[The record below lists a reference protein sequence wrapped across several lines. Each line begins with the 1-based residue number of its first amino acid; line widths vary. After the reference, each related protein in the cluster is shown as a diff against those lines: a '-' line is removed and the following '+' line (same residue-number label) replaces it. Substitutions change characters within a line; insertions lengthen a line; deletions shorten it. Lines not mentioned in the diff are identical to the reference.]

1 MKTAHCLLILAVLLS
16 VLFFT
21 HLGGLALTEPDETFY
36 AQTAKEMLIASDW
49 VTPRIFN
56 EPQFEKP
63 ALYYWLV
70 MASYIVFGISEFS
83 ARFPSAVFSIFGVLG
98 VFLIGKL
105 LYSRLCG
112 FLSAV
117 VMTTS
122 IIYII
127 VGRACVTDIVLV
139 VFIIYAFYFF
149 IKGWSCDNKKYH
161 YAASAATALAVLTKG
176 PIGLFIIGAVI
187 LLYLAI
193 TGEIRFIFKKVPIF
207 KLILLFLAI
216 ALPWYVLAYLAN
228 GNMFID
234 EFFGFHNITRFTQP
248 EHKIGDTPFFYLPV
262 VLGGIFPWSVFFTF
276 AGWCMY
282 KKNKDTASS
291 LQESRP
297 AIKAPKVFLAAWFL
311 VVFIFFSISR
321 TKLVTY
327 ILPLFPA
334 MALMT
339 GGFWEKAIMGY
350 EKDMSI
356 RRQIKWAF
364 GISGFITILGLC
376 GLGVFLWQRFL
387 YGPVFKG
394 FFIGSGV
401 LLLSFLAGW
410 YFLKQRK
417 ILEAFLSIAFS
428 MVLILPAVTVYIFPV
443 IEKYESR
450 KALALTAKELS
461 ALHEK
466 IGAECDHR
474 RGIAFYTDRVEIENI
489 DVYEKQAEFFS
500 RKERVWGVLK
510 LKHYNDVKE
519 RLKEDAPIVVKRS
532 GKHLLLTNIP
542 VKVSE

>member
-1 MKTAHCLLILAVLLS
+1 MKTAHCLLILAALSS

-83 ARFPSAVFSIFGVLG
+83 ARFPSAVFSVLG
-98 VFLIGKL
+98 ILGIFLIGKL

-117 VMTTS
+117 VMSTS
-122 IIYII
+122 IIYIV
-127 VGRACVTDIVLV
+127 VGRACVTDIVLT

-149 IKGWSCDNKKYH
+149 MKGWSCDNKKY
-161 YAASAATALAVLTKG
+161 YYPASAAAALAVLTKG
-176 PIGLFIIGAVI
+176 PIGLFIIGAVV
-187 LLYLAI
+187 LLYLAL
-193 TGEIRFIFKKVPIF
+193 TGEIKFIFKKVSIF
-207 KLILLFLAI
+207 KILLFFLAI
-216 ALPWYVLAYLAN
+216 ALPWYVLAYSAN
-228 GNMFID
+228 GSIFID

-276 AGWCMY
+276 AVWCMY
-282 KKNKDTASS
+282 KKNKDTTSS
-291 LQESRP
+291 LQEGKP
-297 AIKAPKVFLAAWFL
+297 AIKAPKVFFAVWFL
-311 VVFIFFSISR
+311 LIFIFFSISR

-334 MALMT
+334 MALVI
-339 GGFWEKAIMGY
+339 GRFWEEAIAGY
-350 EKDMSI
+350 EKDGLI
-356 RRQIKWAF
+356 RQEIKWAF
-364 GISGFITILGLC
+364 GISSLITILGLC
-376 GLGVFLWQRFL
+376 GLGVFLWQSFPYR
-387 YGPVFKG
+387 PVFKG

-401 LLLSFLAGW
+401 FILCILAGW

-417 ILEAFLSIAFS
+417 ILALFLSIAFS
-428 MVLILPAVTVYIFPV
+428 IVLILPAVTVYIFPV

-450 KALALTAKELS
+450 KALALTVKELS
-461 ALHEK
+461 ALNEK

-500 RKERVWGVLK
+500 REERVWGVLK

-519 RLKEDAPIVVKRS
+519 RLKEDAPTVIKRS
-532 GKHLLLTNIP
+532 GKHVLLTNIP
-542 VKVSE
+542 VKISE